1 MDNLFLNII
10 TNIPENLEDTDYIEN
25 GLRHCGKCKMPKQA
39 MVDLF
44 SNGHYRAMPVACDCR
59 MKEMK
64 EFEQRRKDQE
74 FITYLNNRSGGL
86 ASTSYHDYTFA
97 NDDGESPQ
105 STLIAQKYVDNFV
118 EMKSSNTGLLIGG
131 PVGTGKTFVAGCIA
145 NALLAKKIAVCMTS
159 FPQVINNLQTIKDR
173 NAYID
178 NLASFDLLILDDL
191 GAERNTEYGL
201 EQLFNLVDARYKS
214 NLPLI
219 VTTNLTYKEMQ
230 TGSTM
235 ALRRI
240 YDRILEMCAVA
251 VLVDGSSRRSKVAK
265 KKAVDAKKLL
275 GL

>member
-10 TNIPENLEDTDYIEN
+10 ANIPEHLEGTDYIEN
-25 GLRHCGKCKMPKQA
+25 GLRYCGKCKTPKQA
-39 MVDLF
+39 LVDLF
-44 SNGHYRAMPVACDCR
+44 SNGQFRAMPVACKC
-59 MKEMK
+59 KQQEMIAD
-64 EFEQRRKDQE
+64 EERRKEQIFRDN
-74 FITYLNNRSGGL
+74 LRSKSGGL
-86 ASTSYHDYTFA
+86 ASTSYRDYAFA
-97 NDDGESPQ
+97 NDDGQSPQ
-105 STLIAQKYVDNFV
+105 ATAIAKRYVDNFE
-118 EMKSSNTGLLIGG
+118 EMRKSNTGLLIGG

-145 NALLAKKIAVCMTS
+145 NALLDKQVAVCMTS
-159 FPQVINNLQTIKDR
+159 FPQVINNLQTMQDR

-219 VTTNLTYKEMQ
+219 VTTNLTYKDLQ
-230 TGSTM
+230 SGSTM

-251 VLVDGSSRRSKVAK
+251 VLVDGSSRRGKVAK